1 MSCVYASVFIVLWSQ
16 KTQSFQI
23 CVHHMTEWCHMTVW
37 QYRYQLKLQIDHKFK
52 SFTISQQVRHEWD
65 SVCFAVLLFH
75 FNWKRIAK
83 RCGKRFKPVSIFV
96 PSIYKVLINL
106 SSVFPIINVVL
117 NVSIHVNQSV
127 SVDSVEWSGRKVRVT
142 NIILY
147 PCESRNYTI
156 VSLISVDIRV
166 VAYRLHFW

>member
-1 MSCVYASVFIVLWSQ
+1 MSCLYASVFIVLWSQ

-75 FNWKRIAK
+75 FNSKRIAK
-83 RCGKRFKPVSIFV
+83 RCGKRFKPVFIFV

-127 SVDSVEWSGRKVRVT
+127 SVDSVEWSGRKVKVT
-142 NIILY
+142 NIILH

-156 VSLISVDIRV
+156 VSLILVDNRV